1 MDFLPP
7 QIHDYIIEHSEK
19 ESDLLFKL
27 NRETHLKAILPQ
39 MLSGHP
45 QGLVLKMFSNMIR
58 PKTILEIGTYTG
70 YSAICLAEGLDK
82 DGILHTIDNNEELY
96 ERAGNYFEKAGFKN
110 KIIQH
115 LGNAKDIIPDINCL
129 FDLIFIDADKQ
140 SYSIYFDLIINKL
153 KAGGFIIA
161 DNVLWSGRV
170 TEKNKDSDTKAID
183 RFNKKILADNRVE
196 VVIMPIRDGISV
208 IRKIS

>member
-45 QGLVLKMFSNMIR
+45 QGLILKMFAKIIR
-58 PKTILEIGTYTG
+58 PKIILEIGTYTG
-70 YSAICLAEGLDK
+70 YSAICLASGLAN
-82 DGILHTIDNNEELY
+82 DGILHTIDNNEELHS
-96 ERAGNYFEKAGFKN
+96 RARYFFNEAGFKN

-115 LGNAKDIIPDINCL
+115 LGDAEGIIQSLNL
-129 FDLIFIDADKQ
+129 QFDLVFIDADKKN
-140 SYSIYFDLIINKL
+140 YSLYFDLIINKL
-153 KAGGFIIA
+153 KTGGVIIA

-170 TEKNKDSDTKAID
+170 TEQDKDSDTTAID
-183 RFNKKILADNRVE
+183 LFNKKILHDDRVE

-208 IRKIS
+208 IRKIL

>member
-7 QIHDYIIEHSEK
+7 KIHDYIIDHSEK
-19 ESDLLFKL
+19 ENDLLIEL
-27 NRETHLKAILPQ
+27 NRETHLKVILPQ

-45 QGLVLKMFSNMIR
+45 QGLILKMFSNMIR

-96 ERAGNYFEKAGFKN
+96 ERAGSYFKKAGFKN

-115 LGNAKDIIPDINCL
+115 LGNAKDIIPDIPYQ
-129 FDLIFIDADKQ
+129 FDLVFIDADKQ

-208 IRKIS
+208 IRKMS

>member
-115 LGNAKDIIPDINCL
+115 LGNAKNIIPDIKCQ

-140 SYSIYFDLIINKL
+140 SYSEYFDLIINKL
-153 KAGGFIIA
+153 NTGGIIIA

-183 RFNKKILADNRVE
+183 RFNK
-196 VVIMPIRDGISV
+196 
-208 IRKIS
+208 